1 VGPRVSTMG
10 WIGFGEETVTRVRLC
25 VILNVKHILV
35 DDIIFAC
42 ASKRRRKFEN
52 KKERERYRE
61 R

>member
-10 WIGFGEETVTRVRLC
+10 WIGFGLGVNLC
-25 VILNVKHILV
+25 VILNVKQSSA

-52 KKERERYRE
+52 KKEREIQRE